1 MHKLIG
7 FFFLISCAFSNEL
20 EIDRIFNDFEKVSN
34 IKTKEKDNLP
44 IFLNY
49 NLQSGYFITPSA
61 KMFNAGML
69 SLGFSYLSPYSII
82 SGFLQYYDWLSFS
95 GNYWI
100 FNDQE
105 EKNFGYKGFGNDADR
120 VANVKILCLPS
131 IKGLPSLAIGINDF
145 IGSKRFN
152 SKYIVSTYEMLKSNV
167 EMSVGYGIGRMRGFF
182 GAVAWSPFR
191 KGNKLIK
198 DLSFIGEYD
207 PNNYKEHLY
216 EHPKGKKTKSPINV
230 GIHYSFKDL
239 IDLSVST
246 LRGKKIASSLLMKYN
261 LGKTS
266 GLIPKVDDPPYYSNV
281 FSKNINRTIDEFSY
295 SLAMIF
301 KNQGFDVRKIQEDN
315 LSNVL
320 TIRVV
325 NLCYRKESELRKRI
339 EYILSSVSFPK
350 IEKFI
355 VAVESDDLVTQQYNY
370 RKRDLLRFNE
380 KKIALAELHA
390 LSPMKEYSFNNNDF
404 KSVYD
409 NSSFIWT
416 WNIFPTWITY
426 FGSVKGKLKYD
437 LGLLFGFNGYLW
449 NWFYYDFNMDYVI
462 YSTSQDV
469 GDHDQ
474 PNPSKL
480 LQVRTDM
487 AKYYQKHSF
496 HINKAY
502 IQKNTNFTNGI
513 YSRISIGYFELA
525 YAGITYEAL
534 FFPVK
539 SIFAMGIETSVLL
552 KRKYSSMGFQ
562 RKIKKF
568 NGVYTE
574 KVHYVGLQYF
584 LDLYF
589 KVNPLKMDLKISAG
603 QFLAK
608 DKGIKFEAV
617 RNFESGMTISLW
629 YTLTNAVDM
638 VNNHRY
644 FDKGIGFSMPLDLF
658 QKKST
663 KTVFGYNMSEWL
675 RDVGQRAKTGKTLY
689 SIISSDR
696 NY

>member
-1 MHKLIG
+1 MYKFIG
-7 FFFLISCAFSNEL
+7 LCFLISCVFSNEL
-20 EIDRIFNDFEKVSN
+20 EIDKIFNDFEKVSN
-34 IKTKEKDNLP
+34 IKNKEKDNLP

-49 NLQSGYFITPSA
+49 NLQSGYFVTPSA
-61 KMFNAGML
+61 KMFNSGML
-69 SLGFSYLSPYSII
+69 SLGFSYLPPYSIF
-82 SGFLQYYDWLSFS
+82 SGFLQYYGWLSFS
-95 GNYWI
+95 GNYWV

-120 VANVKILCLPS
+120 VANIKILCLPS
-131 IKGLPSLAIGINDF
+131 IKGFPSLAIGINDF
-145 IGSKRFN
+145 IGSQRFN
-152 SKYIVSTYEMLKSNV
+152 SKYIVSTYEMLESNI
-167 EMSVGYGIGRMRGFF
+167 ELSLGYGIGRMKGFF
-182 GAVAWSPFR
+182 GAIAFSPFR
-191 KGNKLIK
+191 NNNKYIK
-198 DLSFIGEYD
+198 NLSFIGEYD
-207 PNNYKEHLY
+207 PNNYSNHLY
-216 EHPKGKKTKSPINV
+216 EHPKGKKTKSPINI

-246 LRGKKIASSLLMKYN
+246 LRGKKIASSLLMKYD
-261 LGKTS
+261 LGNSK
-266 GLIPKVDDPPYYSNV
+266 GLIPKVDDPPYYSNHNFHNV
-281 FSKNINRTIDEFSY
+281 NKTIDDYSY
-295 SLAMIF
+295 NLAVIF

-315 LSNVL
+315 SSNVL
-320 TIRVV
+320 TIKVA
-325 NLCYRKESELRKRI
+325 NLNYRKESELRKRI
-339 EYILSSVSFPK
+339 EYILSSVFFPDMDS
-350 IEKFI
+350 FI
-355 VAVESDDLVTQQYNY
+355 VIVESDSLVTQQYNY
-370 RKRDLLRFNE
+370 RKADLLRFND
-380 KKIALAELHA
+380 KKIGLKELQA
-390 LSPMKEYSFNNNDF
+390 LSPMKEYSGNNEMKD
-404 KSVYD
+404 VYN

-437 LGLLFGFNGYLW
+437 IGLLCGFNGYLW
-449 NWFYYDFNMDYVI
+449 NWFYYDYNMDYVI

-487 AKYYQKHSF
+487 AKYYQKHSV

-502 IQKNTNFTNGI
+502 IQKNLNFKHGL
-513 YSRISIGYFELA
+513 YSRISLGYYELA
-525 YAGITYEAL
+525 YAGITCEAL
-534 FFPVK
+534 FYPVK
-539 SIFAMGIETSVLL
+539 SIFAVGIESSVLL

-562 RKIKKF
+562 RKINKF
-568 NGVYTE
+568 NGIYTE
-574 KVHYVGLQYF
+574 KVPYVGVQYF

-589 KVNPLKMDLKISAG
+589 KINPLKIDLKISAG

-644 FDKGIGFSMPLDLF
+644 FDKGIGFSLPLDLF

-675 RDVGQRAKTGKTLY
+675 RDVGQRSKTGKSLY